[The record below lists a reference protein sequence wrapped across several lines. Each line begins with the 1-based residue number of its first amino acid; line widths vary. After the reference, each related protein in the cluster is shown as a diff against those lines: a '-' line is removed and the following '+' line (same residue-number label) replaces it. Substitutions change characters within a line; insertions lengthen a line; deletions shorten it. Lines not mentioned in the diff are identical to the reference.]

1 MPRRLTVSTNFGLAC
16 QCFLLNSQVTTKL
29 IACFDDLRIK
39 PSTFM
44 GFFVKVDRSGNKGRY
59 YRKGTHVPNI
69 FRGIIMCGI
78 ARIREQELATFFS
91 MKMMLEALING
102 QDGNGTL
109 VGGAFAKFSF
119 FNAFFYNRKQ
129 GVIERFIAIV
139 ERPKAC
145 RFFRAA
151 LSTSMKSRGSS
162 HFCTTS
168 IMMRA

>member
-1 MPRRLTVSTNFGLAC
+1 MQTSVSLIGSRRAALPRRLAVSTNFGLVD
-16 QCFLLNSQVTTKL
+16 QYFLTSPADRTIKL

-59 YRKGTHVPNI
+59 YRERAHVPNI
-69 FRGIIMCGI
+69 FRGMIMCGI
-78 ARIREQELATFFS
+78 AGVGKQELATFFS

-119 FNAFFYNRKQ
+119 FNAFFYNRK
-129 GVIERFIAIV
+129 
-139 ERPKAC
+139 
-145 RFFRAA
+145 
-151 LSTSMKSRGSS
+151 
-162 HFCTTS
+162 
-168 IMMRA
+168 

>member
-1 MPRRLTVSTNFGLAC
+1 
-16 QCFLLNSQVTTKL
+16 
-29 IACFDDLRIK
+29 
-39 PSTFM
+39 M

-69 FRGIIMCGI
+69 FRGMIMRGI

-109 VGGAFAKFSF
+109 VGGAFSKFSF

-145 RFFRAA
+145 RFFSGGTFYINEIKRQFAFLYDIHHDESVELYGTA
-151 LSTSMKSRGSS
+151 IGVRRKL
-162 HFCTTS
+162 F
-168 IMMRA
+168 

>member
-1 MPRRLTVSTNFGLAC
+1 
-16 QCFLLNSQVTTKL
+16 
-29 IACFDDLRIK
+29 
-39 PSTFM
+39 M

-59 YRKGTHVPNI
+59 YRERAHVPNI
-69 FRGIIMCGI
+69 FRGMIMCGI
-78 ARIREQELATFFS
+78 ARVSEQEFTTFFS

-145 RFFRAA
+145 RFFSGGTFYINEIKRQFSFLYDIHHDESVELYGTAIGVRRK
-151 LSTSMKSRGSS
+151 L
-162 HFCTTS
+162 F
-168 IMMRA
+168 